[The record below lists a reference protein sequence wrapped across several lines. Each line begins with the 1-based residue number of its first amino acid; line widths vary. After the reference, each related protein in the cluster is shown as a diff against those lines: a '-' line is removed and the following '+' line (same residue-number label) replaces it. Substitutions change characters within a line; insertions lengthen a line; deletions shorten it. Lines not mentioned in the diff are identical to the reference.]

1 MKQARKQAG
10 RALSPRQA
18 PRRAR
23 RTAEDEAS
31 LDAVFTRSDRMVG
44 RRIAGEFVL
53 VPIVGHGAQL
63 DAIYNLNRVGA
74 FAWEQL
80 DGRRSGERIVEA
92 LVARFDVDR
101 ATAQADYRVF
111 LSKLLAIHAVSRVG

>member
-1 MKQARKQAG
+1 VK
-10 RALSPRQA
+10 
-18 PRRAR
+18 RAR
-23 RTAEDEAS
+23 RTTPDEAS
-31 LDAVFTRSDRMVG
+31 LGGVFARSDRMVG

-53 VPIVGHGAQL
+53 VPIVGHGAQV

-80 DGRRSGERIVEA
+80 DGSRSGERIVEA
-92 LVARFDVDR
+92 LVAHFAVDR
-101 ATAQADYRVF
+101 PTAEADYRVF